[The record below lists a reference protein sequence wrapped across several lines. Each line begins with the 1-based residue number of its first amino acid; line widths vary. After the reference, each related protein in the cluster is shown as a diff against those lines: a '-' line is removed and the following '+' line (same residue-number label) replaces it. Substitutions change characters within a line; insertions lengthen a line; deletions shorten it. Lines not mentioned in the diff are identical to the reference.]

1 MKLSSVLAALMLL
14 ASSCCKVSSG
24 FSFVVV
30 GGLLVCSGCSVGVSA
45 LVGVGYWDAFV
56 IGCGSLSV
64 AWQVARYC
72 RSTYSKFAIN
82 KYQVSLYL
90 WRL

>member
-1 MKLSSVLAALMLL
+1 MKLSSVLAALMVL

-24 FSFVVV
+24 FSFVV
-30 GGLLVCSGCSVGVSA
+30 GGLLVSSDCSVGVSA